1 MTAHSLHRASGKL
14 SKLTR
19 RRGPAGVRENDELIN
34 YRIAEQA
41 AEA

>member
-1 MTAHSLHRASGKL
+1 VD
-14 SKLTR
+14 
-19 RRGPAGVRENDELIN
+19 PPGVRENDELIN